1 MLDHSVLDASMILD
15 SSEMSA
21 ARSVSD
27 FVPWVKRKAEELG
40 ASPEAKIFARS
51 GAHLSKK
58 FYDELF
64 PLMLFVEHEFTT
76 VPNAL
81 VTPNL
86 GNDNFDA
93 TVSFGD
99 GADILYIEIT
109 RAKDG
114 HDESMR
120 DEVLTRDGSVC
131 LTGPIRKVEGRRG
144 APDRIV
150 EVEEGA
156 ISHGLLLRK
165 NLSLVEAAVR
175 AKANRVYGKRHLLL
189 LVVDDYL
196 PFRMESDHRA
206 LDTLIKSTLLSLDL
220 DFMRLVILGING
232 KLILPYQLSKYAQN
246 EAAFNISLNADV
258 Q

>member
-1 MLDHSVLDASMILD
+1 MDASTILDA
-15 SSEMSA
+15 SEMSA
-21 ARSVSD
+21 ARPVAD
-27 FVPWVKRKAEELG
+27 FVAWVKRKAEELG

-51 GAHLSKK
+51 GAQLPKK
-58 FYDELF
+58 FYDEF
-64 PLMLFVEHEFTT
+64 YPLALFVEHEFTAA
-76 VPNAL
+76 PNA
-81 VTPNL
+81 VVAPNL

-120 DEVLTRDGSVC
+120 DEVLTREGSVC
-131 LTGPIRKVEGRRG
+131 LTGPILKVEGRRG

-150 EVEEGA
+150 EVEDEA
-156 ISHGLLLRK
+156 ISHEVLLHK
-165 NLSLVEAAVR
+165 HLSLVGAAVR
-175 AKANRVYGKRHLLL
+175 AKANRIYGKHHLLL

-206 LDTLIKSTLLSLDL
+206 LHALITSELLSLDL
-220 DFMRLVILGING
+220 DFIRLVILGISG
-232 KLILPYQLSKYAQN
+232 ELILSYQLPRYAQR
-246 EAAFNISLNADV
+246 EAVL
-258 Q
+258 